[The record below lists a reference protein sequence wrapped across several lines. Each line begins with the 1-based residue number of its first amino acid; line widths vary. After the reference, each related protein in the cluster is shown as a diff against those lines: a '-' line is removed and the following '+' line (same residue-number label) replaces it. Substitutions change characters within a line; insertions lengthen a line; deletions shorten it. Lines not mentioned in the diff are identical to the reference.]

1 MASKD
6 FAPARRR
13 LVMACGCC
21 ALASLAT
28 DSAAQKAPPPEDW
41 RAALLQDKRELW
53 LVRDDDELR
62 VTYWSATSGFN
73 RDEYLNI
80 CWLLRDKRA
89 GRVFPIDRHLLDVL
103 CGVQT
108 WLARNGHQSPIH
120 INSGYRTMA
129 TNRKIEGAARNSQH
143 ILGKAADIVVPGV
156 SPVKL
161 AGMASLFGRGGTGFY
176 VGRDFVHVDS
186 GEDRIWIDQRRRTG

>member
-1 MASKD
+1 MASND
-6 FAPARRR
+6 FTPTRRQ

-21 ALASLAT
+21 ALASFT
-28 DSAAQKAPPPEDW
+28 PAANAQRNPAPEDW
-41 RAALLQDKRELW
+41 RDSLLQDKRELW
-53 LVRDDDELR
+53 LVRDDDEMR
-62 VTYWSATSGFN
+62 SVYWTASTGFN
-73 RDEYLNI
+73 RNEYLNL
-80 CWLLRDKRA
+80 CWFLRDKRA

-108 WLARNGHQSPIH
+108 WLARNGHPSPIH
-120 INSGYRTMA
+120 INSGYRSMA

-156 SPVKL
+156 TPVKL
-161 AGMASLFGRGGTGFY
+161 AGMAAIFGRGGTGFY

-186 GEDRIWIDQRRRTG
+186 GDERIWIDQRRKG